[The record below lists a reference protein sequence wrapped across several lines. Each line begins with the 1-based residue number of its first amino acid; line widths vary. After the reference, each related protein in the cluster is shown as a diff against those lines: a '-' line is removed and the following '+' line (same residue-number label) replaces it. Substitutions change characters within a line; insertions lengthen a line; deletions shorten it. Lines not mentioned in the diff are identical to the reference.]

1 MIFYYASSVSSCTL
15 CFLYVPHTLS
25 QEDTMRTS
33 INSAIIASLAVA
45 CSGITHA
52 QDYSNTLGDP
62 GFNGSYVA
70 GLTVH
75 DDGSGESLF
84 AVGSFNIAGGVVGG
98 SQIARWDGSAWQAL
112 GSGLTGGYTNAVKAF
127 QGDLIA
133 AGYFDSASG
142 VAGSAKLARWDGTN
156 WNSMD
161 AQSEIFLNS
170 FWDLEVY
177 DDGITGEQLYIAGNY
192 GDLNGNLAL
201 DHIAKW
207 DGTTYSEVGG
217 TIGGA
222 VPLIVLDLHQADL
235 GGGNMLYAGG
245 RFLTIGGTAAI
256 NIAEWDG
263 TSWTAMDTG
272 LSRTS
277 GISQVLH
284 MTQWDDGNGPALYV
298 GGRFNLAG
306 GAAVSTNIA
315 KWDGSSWSSMG
326 DGFNGDV
333 QEIVVFDDGSGETL
347 YALGNFTSSGA
358 TPMAGVAKWNGSA
371 WESMSD
377 SVDGSIFTGIVYD
390 TGEGESLIIGGGF
403 TEIDGNASNRI
414 VALHPASCAA
424 DLTGEGD
431 LNFLDVS
438 AFLAAFGNQDPVA
451 DFIVDGNYNFL
462 DVSEFLAQFSAGCP

>member
-1 MIFYYASSVSSCTL
+1 M
-15 CFLYVPHTLS
+15 S
-25 QEDTMRTS
+25 QEYTMRTS
-33 INSAIIASLAVA
+33 LNRAIITAAVVATSGLAN
-45 CSGITHA
+45 A

-62 GFNGSYVA
+62 GFTGSYVA

-84 AVGSFNIAGGVVGG
+84 AVGSFNIFGGGASG
-98 SQIARWDGSAWQAL
+98 AQIARWDGSAWQSV
-112 GSGLTGGYTNAVKAF
+112 GSGLTGGYTNAVTSF

-177 DDGITGEQLYIAGNY
+177 DDGMTGEQLYIAGNY
-192 GDLNGNLAL
+192 GDLNGNTAL

-207 DGTTYSEVGG
+207 DGTTYSAVGG

-235 GGGNMLYAGG
+235 GSGNMLYAGG
-245 RFLTIGGTAAI
+245 RFLTIGGNAAL
-256 NIAEWDG
+256 NVAQWDG
-263 TSWTAMDTG
+263 TSWSAMDLG
-272 LSRTS
+272 VSRTS
-277 GISQVLH
+277 GFAQVLH
-284 MTQWDDGNGPALYV
+284 MTVWDDGNGPDLYV

-306 GAAVSTNIA
+306 GVSVSTNIA
-315 KWDGSSWSSMG
+315 KWDGTSWSSMG
-326 DGFNGDV
+326 DGFDGDV
-333 QEIVVFDDGSGETL
+333 HELVVFDDGSGETL
-347 YALGNFTSSGA
+347 YALGNFSNSGA
-358 TPMAGVAKWNGSA
+358 TPIAGVAKWNGSA
-371 WESMSD
+371 WESMND

-390 TGEGESLIIGGGF
+390 TGEGESLVIGGGF
-403 TEIDGNASNRI
+403 GNIDGIASNRV
-414 VALHPASCAA
+414 VALLPASCAP

-438 AFLAAFGNQDPVA
+438 AFLSAFGNQDPAA
-451 DFIVDGNYNFL
+451 DFVVDGNYNFL